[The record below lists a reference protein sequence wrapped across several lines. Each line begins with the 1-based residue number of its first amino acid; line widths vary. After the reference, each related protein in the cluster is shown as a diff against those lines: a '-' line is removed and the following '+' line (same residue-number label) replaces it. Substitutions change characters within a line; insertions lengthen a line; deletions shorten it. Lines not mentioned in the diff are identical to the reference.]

1 MNLIPHEDQVKLKSP
16 SIIILSRGGWWDL
29 IPYEVSE
36 YDGIASEYD
45 GRGSEYDGMVSEYD
59 KIVSKKEEI
68 VSE

>member
-1 MNLIPHEDQVKLKSP
+1 VVNLIPHEEQVKLKSP

-45 GRGSEYDGMVSEYD
+45 GMVSECEEQFRNTT
-59 KIVSKKEEI
+59 KSFRKRKK
-68 VSE
+68 